1 MWKHYTNKM
10 SNTEIIKQ
18 LDEVE
23 KKCSD
28 LDRQLSNPEISPSE
42 IHKFSSERS
51 KLTEVMDVYKEYK
64 SVLEQIENN
73 KELLKDKEL
82 QELAKEELEVLE
94 ADRQRLEK
102 ELQILLLPKDPNDE
116 KSIFIEIRA
125 GTGGEEAA
133 LFAANLFRMYT
144 HFAERN
150 GWKVEIMNIN
160 DTGIGGM
167 KEVVASVEGKYVY
180 KKFKYESGVHR
191 VQRVPATETG
201 GRIHTS
207 TATVMILVEPE
218 DVEVD
223 IDEKDL
229 RVDTYRASGPG
240 GQHVNKTDSA
250 IRITH
255 IPTGVV
261 AQCQDERSQ
270 HKNRAKAMRMLR
282 AKIFELEEQKRLSEI
297 SSMRKNMVGS
307 GDRSEKIRT
316 YNYKDVRVTD
326 HRIGLTLHKLEQ
338 ILQGELDELIDA
350 LSEYQ
355 QTESLKQSLKN

>member
-1 MWKHYTNKM
+1 MRNI
-10 SNTEIIKQ
+10 EIINQ

-28 LDRQLSNPEISPSE
+28 LDRQLSNPEISPTE
-42 IHKFSSERS
+42 IHKYSSERS
-51 KLTEVMDVYKEYK
+51 KLTEIVDAYKQYK

-73 KELLKDKEL
+73 KELLRDKEL
-82 QELAKEELEVLE
+82 QELAKEELQLLE
-94 ADRQRLEK
+94 TEQLRLEN
-102 ELQILLLPKDPNDE
+102 ELQMLLLPKDPNDE

-125 GTGGEEAA
+125 GTGGDEAA
-133 LFAANLFRMYT
+133 LFATNLFRMYT
-144 HFAERN
+144 HFAEKN
-150 GWKVEIMNIN
+150 GWKVEIMNMN
-160 DTGIGGM
+160 YTGIGGM
-167 KEVVASVEGKYVY
+167 KEVVASIEGKNVY
-180 KKFKYESGVHR
+180 KKFKFESGVHR

-218 DVEVD
+218 DVEVN
-223 IDEKDL
+223 IDDKDL
-229 RVDTYRASGPG
+229 RIDTYRASGPG

-282 AKIFELEEQKRLSEI
+282 AKIFELEEKKRQSEM
-297 SSMRKNMVGS
+297 SNTRKNMVGS

-338 ILQGELDELIDA
+338 VLEGELDELIDA
-350 LSEYQ
+350 LCEYY
-355 QTESLKQSLKN
+355 QTKSLKQSLKN

>member
-1 MWKHYTNKM
+1 M
-10 SNTEIIKQ
+10 SNIEIIKQ
-18 LDEVE
+18 LEEVE

-28 LDRQLSNPEISPSE
+28 LDRQLSNPEISPSD

-51 KLTEVMDVYKEYK
+51 KLTEIVEAYREYK
-64 SVLEQIENN
+64 SVLEQIESN

-82 QELAKEELEVLE
+82 QELAQEELEELE
-94 ADRQRLEK
+94 PRQQKLERDL
-102 ELQILLLPKDPNDE
+102 EILLLPKDPNDE

-144 HFAERN
+144 HFAEKH

-160 DTGIGGM
+160 DTGIGGI
-167 KEVVASVEGKYVY
+167 KEVVASIEGKNVY
-180 KKFKYESGVHR
+180 KKFKFESGVHR

-270 HKNRAKAMRMLR
+270 HKNRAKAMRMLK
-282 AKIFELEEQKRLSEI
+282 AKIYELEEEKRQSEI
-297 SSMRKNMVGS
+297 SSIRKNMVGS

-338 ILQGELDELIDA
+338 ILEGELDEIIDA
-350 LSEYQ
+350 LSDYQ
-355 QTESLKQSLKN
+355 QNKALKESLQN

>member
-1 MWKHYTNKM
+1 M
-10 SNTEIIKQ
+10 SNIEIIKQ
-18 LDEVE
+18 LEEVE

-28 LDRQLSNPEISPSE
+28 LDRQLSNPEISPTD

-51 KLTEVMDVYKEYK
+51 KLTEVVEAYREYK

-82 QELAKEELEVLE
+82 QELAKEELEELE
-94 ADRQRLEK
+94 PRQQKLEK

-125 GTGGEEAA
+125 GTGGDEAA

-144 HFAERN
+144 HFAEKN

-160 DTGIGGM
+160 DTGIGGI
-167 KEVVASVEGKYVY
+167 KEVVASIEGKNVY
-180 KKFKYESGVHR
+180 KKFKFESGVHR

-270 HKNRAKAMRMLR
+270 HKNRAKAMRMLK
-282 AKIFELEEQKRLSEI
+282 AKIYELEEEKRQSEI
-297 SSMRKNMVGS
+297 SNIRKNMVGS

-338 ILQGELDELIDA
+338 ILEGELDELIDA
-350 LSEYQ
+350 LNDYQ
-355 QTESLKQSLKN
+355 QNESLKQSLQN

>member
-1 MWKHYTNKM
+1 METLYQQM
-10 SNTEIIKQ
+10 SNIEIIKQ
-18 LDEVE
+18 LEEVE

-28 LDRQLSNPEISPSE
+28 LDRQLSNPEISPTD

-51 KLTEVMDVYKEYK
+51 KLTEVVEAYREYK

-82 QELAKEELEVLE
+82 QELAKKELEELEP
-94 ADRQRLEK
+94 RQQNLEK

-144 HFAERN
+144 HFAEKN

-160 DTGIGGM
+160 DTGIGGI
-167 KEVVASVEGKYVY
+167 KEVVASIEGKNVY
-180 KKFKYESGVHR
+180 KKFKFESGVHR

-270 HKNRAKAMRMLR
+270 HKNRAKAMRMLK
-282 AKIFELEEQKRLSEI
+282 AKIFELEEEKRQSEI
-297 SSMRKNMVGS
+297 SNIRKNMVGS

-338 ILQGELDELIDA
+338 ILEGELDELIDA
-350 LSEYQ
+350 LNDYQ
-355 QTESLKQSLKN
+355 QNESLKQSLQN

>member
-1 MWKHYTNKM
+1 M
-10 SNTEIIKQ
+10 SNIEIIKQ
-18 LDEVE
+18 LEEVE

-28 LDRQLSNPEISPSE
+28 LDRQLSNPEISPTD

-51 KLTEVMDVYKEYK
+51 KLTEVVEAYREYK

-82 QELAKEELEVLE
+82 QELAKEELEELE
-94 ADRQRLEK
+94 PRQQNLEK

-144 HFAERN
+144 HFAEKN

-160 DTGIGGM
+160 DTGIGGI
-167 KEVVASVEGKYVY
+167 KEVVASIEGKNVY
-180 KKFKYESGVHR
+180 KKFKFESGVHR

-270 HKNRAKAMRMLR
+270 HKNRAKAMRMLK
-282 AKIFELEEQKRLSEI
+282 AKIFELEEEKRQSEI
-297 SSMRKNMVGS
+297 SNIRKNMVGS

-338 ILQGELDELIDA
+338 ILEGELDELIDA
-350 LSEYQ
+350 LNDYQ
-355 QTESLKQSLKN
+355 QNESLKQSLQN

>member
-1 MWKHYTNKM
+1 METLYQQM
-10 SNTEIIKQ
+10 SNIEIIKQ
-18 LDEVE
+18 LEEVE

-28 LDRQLSNPEISPSE
+28 LDRQLSNPEISPTD

-51 KLTEVMDVYKEYK
+51 KLTEVVEAYREYK

-82 QELAKEELEVLE
+82 QELAKEELEELE
-94 ADRQRLEK
+94 PRQQNLEK

-144 HFAERN
+144 HFAEKN

-160 DTGIGGM
+160 DTGIGGI
-167 KEVVASVEGKYVY
+167 KEVVASIEGKNVY
-180 KKFKYESGVHR
+180 KKFKFESGVHR

-270 HKNRAKAMRMLR
+270 HKNRAKAMRMLK
-282 AKIFELEEQKRLSEI
+282 AKIFELEEEKRQSEI
-297 SSMRKNMVGS
+297 SNIRKNMVGS

-338 ILQGELDELIDA
+338 ILEGELDELIDA
-350 LSEYQ
+350 LNDYQ
-355 QTESLKQSLKN
+355 QNESLKQSLQN

>member
-10 SNTEIIKQ
+10 SNIEIIKQ
-18 LDEVE
+18 LEEVE
-23 KKCSD
+23 QKCAD
-28 LDRQLSNPEISPSE
+28 LDRQLSNPDINPSD

-51 KLTEVMDVYKEYK
+51 KLTEIVEAYTEYK
-64 SVLEQIENN
+64 NVLEQIENN
-73 KELLKDKEL
+73 KELLKDSEL
-82 QELAKEELEVLE
+82 QQLAKEELEVLE
-94 ADRQRLEK
+94 PEQERLEK
-102 ELQILLLPKDPNDE
+102 HLQLLLLPKDPNDE
-116 KSIFIEIRA
+116 KSVFIEIRA
-125 GTGGEEAA
+125 GTGGDEAA

-144 HFAERN
+144 HYAERN
-150 GWKVEIMNIN
+150 GWKVEIMSLN
-160 DTGIGGM
+160 DTGIGGI
-167 KEVVASVEGKYVY
+167 KEVVASIEGKDVY

-218 DVEVD
+218 DVEVE
-223 IDEKDL
+223 IDDKDL
-229 RVDTYRASGPG
+229 RIDTFRSSGPG

-255 IPTGVV
+255 IPTGIVT
-261 AQCQDERSQ
+261 QCQDERSQ
-270 HKNRAKAMRMLR
+270 HKNKAKAMRMLR
-282 AKIFELEEQKRLSEI
+282 AKIFEMEEEKRQSEI
-297 SSMRKNMVGS
+297 SSIRKNMVGS

-338 ILQGELDELIDA
+338 ILEGDLDELIDA
-350 LSEYQ
+350 LTEYQ
-355 QTESLKQSLKN
+355 QNEALKQSLQN